1 MGPAPQVFAILE
13 VRLAGGAAAAAA
25 STDVSA
31 VWARP
36 SPHTLLQAAQML
48 CFYQRSQSTRR
59 LSQNL
64 ICLPNVCQLAAL
76 VHFYTHRVNKRWRKP
91 TIEKYQ
97 NISSNINETLLSK
110 QMTNCL
116 WRRSR
121 NHNQETLK
129 HPLANVQMYVAHA
142 ATSAEINSHTT
153 DCKQRHLAD
162 EGMWLEPNEDEMG
175 LLHIHAYE
183 HKQQVFRL
191 YDVHVWARG
200 KHEYI
205 VIDIVDHTVLLAKE
219 CLLTGLSISHHLALI
234 AVACMLMAQEKVAGQ
249 RISDIA
255 ACQRVPTFLQSNGSR

>member
-36 SPHTLLQAAQML
+36 SPLTLLLLRRAQML

-121 NHNQETLK
+121 KHNNYETHK
-129 HPLANVQMYVAHA
+129 HPRANVQTYMYVYVAHA
-142 ATSAEINSHTT
+142 ATSAEINTPYNRLQTT
-153 DCKQRHLAD
+153 PSRWWRYVARAKRRRN
-162 EGMWLEPNEDEMG
+162 GPTYTR
-175 LLHIHAYE
+175 I
-183 HKQQVFRL
+183 
-191 YDVHVWARG
+191 WA
-200 KHEYI
+200 
-205 VIDIVDHTVLLAKE
+205 
-219 CLLTGLSISHHLALI
+219 
-234 AVACMLMAQEKVAGQ
+234 
-249 RISDIA
+249 
-255 ACQRVPTFLQSNGSR
+255 